1 MNLPLKH
8 SFCFLQAYNKIMTS
22 RTKRINRAMTT
33 PITEAMETGSE
44 MKENNNNN
52 NYQYFGIWNMAKLYK
67 KI

>member
-1 MNLPLKH
+1 
-8 SFCFLQAYNKIMTS
+8 MTS

>member
-33 PITEAMETGSE
+33 PITDAMETGSE
-44 MKENNNNN
+44 IKRKYM
-52 NYQYFGIWNMAKLYK
+52 NYEIIHNR
-67 KI
+67 